1 MNFRR
6 PTASD
11 LPVRFVGHVMPSHPA
26 RPVTDWM
33 EATRYR
39 PDVKERAYCWP
50 NLTRKE
56 PPPKIVFKQGPAIRF
71 QGWPNLTDK
80 EPLP

>member
-11 LPVRFVGHVMPSHPA
+11 LPIRFVGRVMPSHPA

-33 EATRYR
+33 EATRLR
-39 PDVKERAYCWP
+39 MDQKERSYVWP
-50 NLTRKE
+50 NLTRKV
-56 PPPKIVFKQGPAIRF
+56 P
-71 QGWPNLTDK
+71 W
-80 EPLP
+80 

>member
-39 PDVKERAYCWP
+39 LDQKERSYVWP
-50 NLTRKE
+50 NLTRKV
-56 PPPKIVFKQGPAIRF
+56 P
-71 QGWPNLTDK
+71 W
-80 EPLP
+80 

>member
-11 LPVRFVGHVMPSHPA
+11 LPVRFVSHFLPPQRA
-26 RPVTDWM
+26 GCPVTDWM

-39 PDVKERAYCWP
+39 PDQKERSYVWP
-50 NLTRKE
+50 NLTRKV
-56 PPPKIVFKQGPAIRF
+56 PY
-71 QGWPNLTDK
+71 
-80 EPLP
+80 